1 MNRAHLAAIATLLV
15 GGAAAPADP
24 VTFAT
29 DRGPVRLGEAE
40 VGELA
45 RRTVWRSG
53 SGGLEWAELRLH
65 GRGEARRTRV
75 VAVRLDPRRFDLSLQ
90 NGMAPGGYLRVWTL
104 DRAPGEAALAFNA
117 GMFENDGAWGWVVH
131 GGKEYRPPRRG
142 PLAAA
147 LIVDSTGAVRL
158 VDDAEVE
165 RIRATGMGGVREA
178 FQSFPVLLRDG
189 ELPEMLRVPGAE
201 IRLEHRD
208 ARLAVGVDQDG
219 NLIVAL
225 TRFDALGPSL
235 GSVPFGLTLPEMALV
250 MRGLGATL
258 AMGLDGGVSA
268 QLLLRDPT
276 GAAHRW
282 DGLREVPLGFA
293 ATPKCSQV
301 SARTGELPSC
311 R

>member
-1 MNRAHLAAIATLLV
+1 MSRAHLAAIATLLV

-29 DRGPVRLGEAE
+29 DQGPVRLSGAE
-40 VGELA
+40 PGELA
-45 RRTVWRSG
+45 RRTAWRSG
-53 SGGLEWAELRLH
+53 AGGIEWAELRLH

-75 VAVRLDPRRFDLSLQ
+75 VAVRLDPRRFDLSLL

-104 DRAPGEAALAFNA
+104 DQVPSDAALAFNA
-117 GMFENDGAWGWVVH
+117 GMFESEGAWGWVVH
-131 GGKEYRPPRRG
+131 EGREYRPPRRG

-147 LIVDSTGAVRL
+147 LIVDSAGAVRL
-158 VDDAEVE
+158 VGDADVE
-165 RIRATGMGGVREA
+165 RIRADGMQGVREA

-208 ARLAVGVDQDG
+208 ARLAVGVDGAG

-235 GSVPFGLTLPEMALV
+235 GSVPFGLSLPEMALV
-250 MRGLGATL
+250 MRGLGATS
-258 AMGLDGGVSA
+258 AVGLDGGVSA
-268 QLLLRDPT
+268 QMLLRDST
-276 GAAHRW
+276 GTALRW
-282 DGLREVPLGFA
+282 EGLREVPLGLS
-293 ATPKCSQV
+293 ATPKK
-301 SARTGELPSC
+301 
-311 R
+311 